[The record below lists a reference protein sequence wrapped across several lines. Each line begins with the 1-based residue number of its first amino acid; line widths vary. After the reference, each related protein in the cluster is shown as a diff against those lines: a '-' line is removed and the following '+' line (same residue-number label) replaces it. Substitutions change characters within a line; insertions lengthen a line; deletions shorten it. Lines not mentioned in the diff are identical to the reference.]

1 MPRASARNAWAR
13 PAASGRRPRW
23 ERRPHHRSGDA
34 TAAPTPPLEDPIWEP
49 RATDSEAAAQQC
61 ALKQKWHVRLLW
73 RATRL
78 WAPDFR
84 PLIEAEAL
92 EAPVLRARVVELYSH
107 QVSTY
112 RARLKDA
119 RLLARYDAKTERMIR
134 DETAVARR
142 RRNQSDIPFSV
153 DARSISYFNQRV
165 PERVWKDNQKG
176 LRIEH
181 RDTCMKVLNAMMEVE
196 PQPGF
201 IVNRTVSVFGC
212 DQCNHWQSASTS
224 KKGEFRGAERLN
236 SQGMPMH
243 IRSETVLNIVERQ
256 IPFTMPLLTSAEYQ
270 LIQQEGRTRT
280 ELTLSGRSV
289 SALTH
294 WFESLFCSV
303 HGGLSA
309 CNARAQ
315 SGGR

>member
-1 MPRASARNAWAR
+1 
-13 PAASGRRPRW
+13 
-23 ERRPHHRSGDA
+23 
-34 TAAPTPPLEDPIWEP
+34 
-49 RATDSEAAAQQC
+49 
-61 ALKQKWHVRLLW
+61 
-73 RATRL
+73 
-78 WAPDFR
+78 
-84 PLIEAEAL
+84 
-92 EAPVLRARVVELYSH
+92 
-107 QVSTY
+107 
-112 RARLKDA
+112 
-119 RLLARYDAKTERMIR
+119 
-134 DETAVARR
+134 
-142 RRNQSDIPFSV
+142 
-153 DARSISYFNQRV
+153 
-165 PERVWKDNQKG
+165 
-176 LRIEH
+176 
-181 RDTCMKVLNAMMEVE
+181 MMEVE